1 MENKELSLAWNF
13 IQNTGT
19 NLFLTGK
26 AGTGKTTFLR
36 NLKEELPKRM
46 MVVAPTGIAAINA
59 GGVTIHSFFQL
70 PLSPYIPNT
79 TFKTDVQHYR
89 FSKEKQRIIRTL
101 DLLVI
106 DEISMVRADLL
117 DAVDSVLRR
126 YRDKSKPFGG
136 VQLLM
141 IGDLQQLPPV
151 VKDEEWQMLQ
161 TYYDSPYFFSS
172 NALLQ
177 TDYMTIELKQVYR
190 QSDERF
196 IGLLNQI
203 RENKADKSTLDD
215 LNQRYI
221 PHFDP
226 PQSENYIR
234 LTTHNHQAQ
243 AINEQKLGELPHPVF
258 TFDAEV
264 QGIFPEQSYP
274 TDYTLSLKKEAQVM
288 FVKNDVSG
296 QGRYFNGMLGE
307 VVDISPDYIVVRNTT
322 DGSIINLDQVEWSN
336 SKYVLNKETQEIV
349 EEVEGVFKQF
359 PIRLAWAVTI
369 HKSQGLTFD
378 RAIID
383 VQHSFAHGQAYV
395 ALSRCKSLEGLVLN
409 SPLVERA
416 IICDN
421 KVTDFNLY
429 QSAHQPD
436 ESTIARLGQAYAVN
450 LLDDLFN
457 FQPIGQAFERMFRLV
472 NEHFHRRMP
481 QLLKEYQLMQP
492 RISEMIQVAYRFKL
506 QYAQLIVQTTEG
518 VGHEMVQRR
527 IHDGAAYFRNQLAS
541 FYDLKNKTILATDS
555 KALQKTIKE
564 RLDEMEELLSMKM
577 ELLKYESRS
586 STIFS
591 IHDYLHVKARILLG
605 NLSDGK
611 PAKARVKKEK
621 KEKAPRVDT
630 KRVSYDLFMQGKN
643 IEEIARERHLVA
655 STIASHLGHYIQ
667 TGELDINLLVDM
679 RKQREVAACAA
690 KFDGTGSMWNFI
702 KANVSNDI
710 TYIDIRL
717 VLASLN
723 D

>member
-203 RENKADKSTLDD
+203 LENKADKSTLDD

-221 PHFDP
+221 PHFVP
-226 PQSENYIR
+226 PQS
-234 LTTHNHQAQ
+234 
-243 AINEQKLGELPHPVF
+243 
-258 TFDAEV
+258 
-264 QGIFPEQSYP
+264 
-274 TDYTLSLKKEAQVM
+274 
-288 FVKNDVSG
+288 
-296 QGRYFNGMLGE
+296 
-307 VVDISPDYIVVRNTT
+307 
-322 DGSIINLDQVEWSN
+322 
-336 SKYVLNKETQEIV
+336 
-349 EEVEGVFKQF
+349 
-359 PIRLAWAVTI
+359 
-369 HKSQGLTFD
+369 
-378 RAIID
+378 
-383 VQHSFAHGQAYV
+383 
-395 ALSRCKSLEGLVLN
+395 
-409 SPLVERA
+409 
-416 IICDN
+416 
-421 KVTDFNLY
+421 
-429 QSAHQPD
+429 
-436 ESTIARLGQAYAVN
+436 
-450 LLDDLFN
+450 
-457 FQPIGQAFERMFRLV
+457 
-472 NEHFHRRMP
+472 
-481 QLLKEYQLMQP
+481 
-492 RISEMIQVAYRFKL
+492 
-506 QYAQLIVQTTEG
+506 
-518 VGHEMVQRR
+518 
-527 IHDGAAYFRNQLAS
+527 
-541 FYDLKNKTILATDS
+541 
-555 KALQKTIKE
+555 
-564 RLDEMEELLSMKM
+564 
-577 ELLKYESRS
+577 
-586 STIFS
+586 
-591 IHDYLHVKARILLG
+591 
-605 NLSDGK
+605 
-611 PAKARVKKEK
+611 
-621 KEKAPRVDT
+621 
-630 KRVSYDLFMQGKN
+630 
-643 IEEIARERHLVA
+643 
-655 STIASHLGHYIQ
+655 
-667 TGELDINLLVDM
+667 
-679 RKQREVAACAA
+679 
-690 KFDGTGSMWNFI
+690 
-702 KANVSNDI
+702 
-710 TYIDIRL
+710 
-717 VLASLN
+717 
-723 D
+723 